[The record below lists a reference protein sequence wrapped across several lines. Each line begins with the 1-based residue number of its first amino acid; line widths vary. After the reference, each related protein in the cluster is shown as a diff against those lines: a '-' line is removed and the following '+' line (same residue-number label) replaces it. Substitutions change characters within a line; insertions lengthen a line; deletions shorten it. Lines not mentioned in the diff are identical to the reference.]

1 MTRSS
6 SSSSLNTELG
16 YDSIRTVS
24 SNRTIS
30 LDGRIRISKKG
41 WLIRILTFAFLS
53 LLIVVYNL
61 FGLRNPQEEP
71 IMMYTGFVISLSL
84 FILTFGWIFYRNPS
98 ASSTIPVVASTI
110 TAAATANA
118 SITIEKNT
126 YTASRN
132 ESANRS
138 TTRRRFSD
146 LISVIIPVYNQKKMI
161 EIVID
166 AVSNSTFKNI
176 EIIAVNDGSTDGTA
190 EILDTLKNKYSHLK
204 VIHKKNGGK
213 RKAVAT
219 GFFKSK
225 GEYVVLIDSDSVI
238 DKHAIE
244 EFVKTFDQNDRIGAI
259 VGHVRL
265 WNSGENFLTKCQD
278 AWYDYEFNI
287 YKTSE
292 SYFGAVTCCCGCLAA
307 YRRKAIESFISF
319 WRDDDDCCTTP
330 LAPSLRPLSKSKL
343 MESLASYDDSEDRA
357 LTAYS
362 LKTWKTAYV
371 PSAVVYTDVPEK
383 FDGFIKQQKRWK
395 KGYIRANLFVSTF
408 FWRQNN
414 PIISLIFYA
423 GFVMAFL
430 SPIIT
435 VAALFYSIFMYHH
448 PWSPLFLIGGYASIG
463 FFEGLDY
470 KMRIPNAK
478 YWIYKPMMNL
488 ILPFIVSWLVFY
500 AIVKYNKN
508 EWLTR

>member
-24 SNRTIS
+24 SNQTIS

-53 LLIVVYNL
+53 LLIVVYSL

-190 EILDTLKNKYSHLK
+190 EILDTLKNKY
-204 VIHKKNGGK
+204 
-213 RKAVAT
+213 
-219 GFFKSK
+219 
-225 GEYVVLIDSDSVI
+225 
-238 DKHAIE
+238 
-244 EFVKTFDQNDRIGAI
+244 
-259 VGHVRL
+259 
-265 WNSGENFLTKCQD
+265 
-278 AWYDYEFNI
+278 
-287 YKTSE
+287 
-292 SYFGAVTCCCGCLAA
+292 
-307 YRRKAIESFISF
+307 
-319 WRDDDDCCTTP
+319 
-330 LAPSLRPLSKSKL
+330 
-343 MESLASYDDSEDRA
+343 
-357 LTAYS
+357 
-362 LKTWKTAYV
+362 
-371 PSAVVYTDVPEK
+371 
-383 FDGFIKQQKRWK
+383 
-395 KGYIRANLFVSTF
+395 
-408 FWRQNN
+408 
-414 PIISLIFYA
+414 
-423 GFVMAFL
+423 
-430 SPIIT
+430 
-435 VAALFYSIFMYHH
+435 
-448 PWSPLFLIGGYASIG
+448 
-463 FFEGLDY
+463 
-470 KMRIPNAK
+470 
-478 YWIYKPMMNL
+478 
-488 ILPFIVSWLVFY
+488 
-500 AIVKYNKN
+500 
-508 EWLTR
+508 